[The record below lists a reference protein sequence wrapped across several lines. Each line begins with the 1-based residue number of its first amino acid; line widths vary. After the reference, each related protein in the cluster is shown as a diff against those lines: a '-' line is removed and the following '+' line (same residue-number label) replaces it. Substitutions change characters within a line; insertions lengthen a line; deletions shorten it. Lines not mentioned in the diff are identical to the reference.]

1 MIDAANDM
9 RSPEVLRTGGSIRYD
24 AKVDLYAAGII
35 LFEMLAAQR
44 VYQTGMERAGV
55 LRQLRGADICFPSGW
70 PEAQL
75 VQQTKIIRWLLDHDP
90 AKRPSPIELL
100 KSDLLP
106 AKLEVSVAGT
116 MPGRAETDSSVG
128 RSAGR
133 VHAPH
138 GQPFKRVQSPASRGP
153 LHP

>member
-1 MIDAANDM
+1 
-9 RSPEVLRTGGSIRYD
+9 VLRTGGNIRYD

-35 LFEMLAAQR
+35 FFEMLAAQR

-55 LRQLRGADICFPSGW
+55 LRQLRGADICLPSGW
-70 PEAQL
+70 PQAQL

-106 AKLEVSVAGT
+106 AKLEVRDA
-116 MPGRAETDSSVG
+116 RALALRQRLTP
-128 RSAGR
+128 RRTKCPPSAC
-133 VHAPH
+133 A
-138 GQPFKRVQSPASRGP
+138 
-153 LHP
+153 